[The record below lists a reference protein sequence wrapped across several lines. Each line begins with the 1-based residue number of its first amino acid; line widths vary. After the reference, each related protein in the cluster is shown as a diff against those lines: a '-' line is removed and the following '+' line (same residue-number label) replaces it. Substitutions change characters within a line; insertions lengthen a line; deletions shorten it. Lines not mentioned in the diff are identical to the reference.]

1 MADPHRGKELFAQR
15 VEYPLP
21 KKAGTKD
28 YVFYFVPQGDGYRD
42 AGEKFFARFYK
53 GHVAKNVRTLEELI
67 DVLAAEV
74 DGGVTRIRE
83 IVLLA
88 HGNALG
94 LLFPV
99 VNGVSATNRREYKYL
114 TAFSLACL
122 QKDFEADKFP
132 SFEAK
137 RTKVLGKLGDDS
149 WVTIRACNFGR
160 TREGMYSV
168 YAFFGGKANVWCPIQ
183 YQFFGTPPITTGMRL
198 ETPLEV
204 HEHLVRQHFLPKDA
218 HTLER
223 KNAYVTAMVDKGKFS
238 TPFEIARMR
247 MEDPTPDQIAAYE
260 PLIDQ
265 LNKRSV
271 SAPLRAA
278 FEANEFPLPPNPRV
292 EVKDVNR
299 QWTIIDRSFPHDNGT
314 VIIRYDV
321 YESVESDDGNREV
334 AVLRAGASIDNK
346 PSARESIPIQL
357 FLNEEQNDTF
367 RGKVLRL
374 AGYIDDPLEP
384 ADKARFDAVRA
395 ALEQG
400 TLAAG
405 GVDIEADLENETKV
419 DLAPGTKPVR
429 VSATGPADA
438 QRITWSLSDGQNR
451 FKIMLEHRT
460 NPDGQPAHT
469 ITVYADH
476 ADQRERI
483 MEEYRSI
490 AYTGTDTDSPG
501 TELAA
506 SLDQLSLE
514 DLLNVLEH
522 LRSPYKPTHA
532 YYLQHVQA
540 ALARKKAFRQWMIDN
555 VPIDTS
561 SVLATDPYTQLSRS
575 EDQDYSALSYPCVF
589 SSVWAEVKMS
599 NPPKK
604 PIITDLFAEDDLAA
618 KFKIVPEAIANRGEV
633 PDLDSDSPATDIE
646 ALRALERVGF
656 EPLFEADKNV
666 VEIVPKADPAP
677 LSCAE
682 FEAVIAKWMEVKDLS
697 PDGIREALEA
707 VKVADGKTAW
717 DVVSGFKTHVK
728 GWLKILTVDVPA
740 LDLVVMTKKDFFK
753 LVGKKVPFLA
763 RLTTLQTFISIEFV
777 FTIPFEMWMDF
788 AEAQVQ
794 TSQVWY
800 LKGRVTAFRQ
810 WLREPAIWPD
820 SRVPTSRARSRST

>member
-1 MADPHRGKELFAQR
+1 M
-15 VEYPLP
+15 
-21 KKAGTKD
+21 
-28 YVFYFVPQGDGYRD
+28 
-42 AGEKFFARFYK
+42 
-53 GHVAKNVRTLEELI
+53 
-67 DVLAAEV
+67 
-74 DGGVTRIRE
+74 
-83 IVLLA
+83 
-88 HGNALG
+88 
-94 LLFPV
+94 
-99 VNGVSATNRREYKYL
+99 
-114 TAFSLACL
+114 
-122 QKDFEADKFP
+122 
-132 SFEAK
+132 
-137 RTKVLGKLGDDS
+137 
-149 WVTIRACNFGR
+149 
-160 TREGMYSV
+160 
-168 YAFFGGKANVWCPIQ
+168 
-183 YQFFGTPPITTGMRL
+183 
-198 ETPLEV
+198 
-204 HEHLVRQHFLPKDA
+204 
-218 HTLER
+218 
-223 KNAYVTAMVDKGKFS
+223 
-238 TPFEIARMR
+238 
-247 MEDPTPDQIAAYE
+247 
-260 PLIDQ
+260 
-265 LNKRSV
+265 
-271 SAPLRAA
+271 
-278 FEANEFPLPPNPRV
+278 
-292 EVKDVNR
+292 
-299 QWTIIDRSFPHDNGT
+299 
-314 VIIRYDV
+314 
-321 YESVESDDGNREV
+321 
-334 AVLRAGASIDNK
+334 
-346 PSARESIPIQL
+346 
-357 FLNEEQNDTF
+357 
-367 RGKVLRL
+367 
-374 AGYIDDPLEP
+374 
-384 ADKARFDAVRA
+384 
-395 ALEQG
+395 
-400 TLAAG
+400 
-405 GVDIEADLENETKV
+405 
-419 DLAPGTKPVR
+419 R
-429 VSATGPADA
+429 VSATGPPDA

-451 FKIMLEHRT
+451 FKILLEHRT

-490 AYTGTDTDSPG
+490 AYTGTDSDSPG

-604 PIITDLFAEDDLAA
+604 PLITDLFAEDDLAA
-618 KFKIVPEAIANRGEV
+618 KFKIVPEALANRGEV

-728 GWLKILTVDVPA
+728 GWLKILSVDVPA
-740 LDLVVMTKKDFFK
+740 LDWVVMTKKDFFK

-810 WLREPAIWPD
+810 WLRELSSLARLKGADFPSTIEIDLTKVFSLDPYFIDRYINERSAEGLPNNPAAVRLMADEFKEGFDDQTVQMAFLGEWLIRETSESLAELMRQSDLD
-820 SRVPTSRARSRST
+820 SCKVEVLRKAGILDLNLARAEVLKQFADDLVEKLPRI